1 MRRLSLNEEK
11 EQDFFVIFVLI
22 QRTITMKKIL
32 FIPQRPARKP
42 LDEIVKFF

>member
-1 MRRLSLNEEK
+1 MDIK
-11 EQDFFVIFVLI
+11 TDFFVIFVLV